1 MRSSTICW
9 ISADKTKFQQ
19 ENRNHFLVRHFH
31 CWMSLV
37 CRQHGQQ
44 QTLWFAL
51 ENHNGGSGTRF
62 RGPKGGTV
70 QELQETSDFKGQDFV
85 AWPRWEETE
94 SLGKSFANHD
104 AECQTECNGSH
115 NARKHVAMTHRG
127 VLPAE
132 SISCR
137 SPLKVTG
144 SQKPFKDCQL

>member
-1 MRSSTICW
+1 
-9 ISADKTKFQQ
+9 
-19 ENRNHFLVRHFH
+19 
-31 CWMSLV
+31 MSLV

-51 ENHNGGSGTRF
+51 KNHNGRSGTRF

-132 SISCR
+132 SVSCR

-144 SQKPFKDCQL
+144 SQKPFKDCQLRAKNTLGSICAAIMNQWEKHVTGNYVA